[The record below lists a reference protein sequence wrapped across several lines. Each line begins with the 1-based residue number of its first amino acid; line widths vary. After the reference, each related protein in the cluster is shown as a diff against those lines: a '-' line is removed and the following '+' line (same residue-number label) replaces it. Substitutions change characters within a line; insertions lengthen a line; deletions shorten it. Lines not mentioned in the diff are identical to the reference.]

1 MLRGGA
7 HPKNIRKASSNLP
20 HLYFIEVFIG
30 LKRTM
35 PREANVCI
43 PDMAEVDGMGRLF
56 GRCGDTC
63 AYRRSLLLFPR
74 KHRYHSLKGPKV
86 RSRSK
91 YEEALSDLGR
101 MAPGARSRLAP
112 PIRDWLYKTGPRG
125 AYHTVRA
132 YRAARRRRDLQ
143 TSRGRQPIQISS
155 FDSNVNSPYS
165 KTVCSRERAL
175 K

>member
-7 HPKNIRKASSNLP
+7 SEIFGASSNLP
-20 HLYFIEVFIG
+20 LLYFMEVFKG
-30 LKRTM
+30 PKRTL

-112 PIRDWLYKTGPRG
+112 PIRDWLRRLALQNRAPRG
-125 AYHTVRA
+125 GYHTRYGRTGA
-132 YRAARRRRDLQ
+132 RDLQ
-143 TSRGRQPIQISS
+143 TSRGRADTDFEFRLQHEFSL
-155 FDSNVNSPYS
+155 F
-165 KTVCSRERAL
+165 
-175 K
+175 